1 VSNYSENFAGQ
12 GAESRMYVMDMFTDE
27 ALEAMAR
34 GGYFNEFTGELMT
47 ATREEVDAVYAYRTE
62 RAANWEAEYLA
73 NEIVGDQKSYNSII
87 ASDTE
92 AQASY
97 SLQVNGTKSEHG
109 TYVNKWGIAYAV
121 VRELQAHGIDAD
133 SNTGFI
139 AAVLGTLDSSDTV
152 STSGLEFSTTF
163 ESN

>member
-1 VSNYSENFAGQ
+1 
-12 GAESRMYVMDMFTDE
+12 MDMFTDD
-27 ALEAMAR
+27 ALEAMAS
-34 GGYFNEFTGELMT
+34 GGYFNDFTGELMT

-73 NEIVGDQKSYNSII
+73 NEIVGDQNSYNAIV

-97 SLQVNGTKSEHG
+97 SLQVNGTKSAHG
-109 TYVNKWGIAYAV
+109 TYVSKWGIAYAV
-121 VRELQAHGIDAD
+121 VRELQAHGIGDT
-133 SNTGFI
+133 NTGFI
-139 AAVLGTLDSSDTV
+139 AAVLGTLGSNESV
-152 STSGLEFSTTF
+152 STSDLEFSTVF